1 MISIFLEPLS
11 IKHIGIDMLELPGA
25 GDRARD
31 RRSGS
36 AAARYTLVS
45 RIRQE

>member
-1 MISIFLEPLS
+1 
-11 IKHIGIDMLELPGA
+11 MLGEALASAEICALPELPDV

-36 AAARYTLVS
+36 AAALDTLVS